1 MGDAGLQAT
10 LRRVFGNRRS
20 SAGESFLAVDG
31 LRGLAVL
38 LVLLGHIYRGGVAV
52 FPKLTMLAAGAS
64 GVELFFVL
72 SSFLLSSPLIAA
84 SPSALRSAGTW
95 GTYAARRL
103 LRIYPLYVVVLLVG
117 TSDPAWS
124 LALFGPREVSIVDH
138 LTWQQGAKI
147 MWAIP
152 VEMKFYVLLPVLAVA
167 LAWALRRSAALALLL
182 VAAMLATSAMLVPPR
197 APGPPPILLAPQL
210 PYFVS
215 GLAAAVVH
223 RLWRPTTTG
232 ARVLLDFAGWS
243 ALALWASANV
253 FALAPAWAAPSQEPV
268 WRGLTLALITLA
280 AVDAR
285 LGLSAVF
292 RLAPLRFLGVISFS
306 VYLLHMPIVESLRKV
321 ADWSDVTKTVAI
333 VSAVCVLSTV
343 SYLLIELPFIEVG
356 RRLSRRTGRA
366 EDHSSSMPL

>member
-31 LRGLAVL
+31 LRGFAVL

-52 FPKLTMLAAGAS
+52 FPQLTMTAAGAS

-72 SSFLLSSPLIAA
+72 SSFLLSTPLTAA
-84 SPSALRSAGTW
+84 SPSELRSPGTW
-95 GTYAARRL
+95 TTYAARRL
-103 LRIYPLYVVVLLVG
+103 LRIYPLYIVVLLVG
-117 TSDPAWS
+117 TSVPAWS

-152 VEMKFYVLLPVLAVA
+152 VEMKFYVLLPVLAVV
-167 LAWALRRSAALALLL
+167 LSWALRRSAALALLL

-197 APGPPPILLAPQL
+197 VPGPPTILLAPQL

-223 RLWRPTTTG
+223 RLWRPTTTR
-232 ARVLLDFAGWS
+232 ARVTLDVAGWS
-243 ALALWASANV
+243 ALAWWASGNL
-253 FALAPAWAAPSQEPV
+253 FAFAPAWAAPFQEPA
-268 WRGLTLALITLA
+268 WRGLTLALLTLA

-285 LGLSAVF
+285 LGLSALF

-333 VSAVCVLSTV
+333 VAAVCATSMV

-356 RRLSRRTGRA
+356 RKLSRRPGRA
-366 EDHSSSMPL
+366 NAHSSSMPL